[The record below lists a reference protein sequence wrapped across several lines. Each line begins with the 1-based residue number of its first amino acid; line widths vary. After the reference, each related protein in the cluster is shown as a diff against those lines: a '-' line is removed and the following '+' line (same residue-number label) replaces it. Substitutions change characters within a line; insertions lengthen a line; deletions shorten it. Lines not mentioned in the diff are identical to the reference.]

1 MDATMLSEASG
12 ISGVRSPRA
21 RRCRTA
27 GARVAIALL
36 LAMAIVIAR
45 SLPAG
50 AQEGF
55 LQRDGGVT
63 SAYPYGYSDGG
74 QDSPEEASGRW
85 ELPGPFDLL
94 PPDPLVQALV
104 FGPTFRNEEARTE
117 VGAAAAYVNS
127 KWAVPFQFSVETS
140 WVRRKRVPNNE
151 RNFRR
156 VRLAADAE
164 VWQRSSRYE
173 GTAVALTGFFDN
185 QGTSFSWFE
194 TGIAV
199 TQSIGRRLSITG
211 NAFWRREC
219 VVGGPIL
226 DAPVGAFGTSYN
238 FGAGVRFG
246 GFYELYN
253 KVFFVDDW
261 GMFLSYQFLPWAEAI
276 VDGGKFQ
283 FVRAR
288 LLFSFPVERP

>member
-1 MDATMLSEASG
+1 
-12 ISGVRSPRA
+12 
-21 RRCRTA
+21 
-27 GARVAIALL
+27 
-36 LAMAIVIAR
+36 
-45 SLPAG
+45 
-50 AQEGF
+50 
-55 LQRDGGVT
+55 T

-74 QDSPEEASGRW
+74 QESPDEEPGRW
-85 ELPGPFDLL
+85 ELPGPFSLL
-94 PPDPLVQALV
+94 PPDPLLQTLV
-104 FGPTFRNEEARTE
+104 FGPTFRNREVSTVAGAARTE
-117 VGAAAAYVNS
+117 MGGAAAYGNS
-127 KWAVPFQFSVETS
+127 EWAALFHSSVETT
-140 WVRRKRVPNNE
+140 WVRRKRVPSDE

-185 QGTSFSWFE
+185 QGTSFSSFE

-211 NAFWRREC
+211 NAFWRREW

-253 KVFFVDDW
+253 KVFFTDDW

-288 LLFSFPVERP
+288 LLFTFPVERP